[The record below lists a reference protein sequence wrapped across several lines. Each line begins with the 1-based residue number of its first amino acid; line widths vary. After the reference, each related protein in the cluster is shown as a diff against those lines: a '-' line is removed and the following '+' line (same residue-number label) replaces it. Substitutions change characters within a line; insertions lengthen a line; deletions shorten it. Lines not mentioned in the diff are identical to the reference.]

1 MPKLRYKRVVL
12 KLSGEMLQGKQWGGI
27 EFAVARAMVNEI
39 KTIVNAGCQVAV
51 VVGAGNFFRGREHRH
66 IQVDQVTA
74 DYMGMLGTVMNALA
88 LRTLCQIEEIPV
100 VGLSALRVPQAIGDY
115 TPERMN
121 EALKL
126 GKVVMLGG
134 GTGNPYFSTDT
145 AVAVR
150 AAEAKADVILKATKV
165 DGVYNKDPMVY
176 GDVKKYEML
185 TFNQAL
191 KEKLKVMDA
200 AAFSLC
206 QETKIPILVFRYAK
220 GNLLKAVSGEKIGT
234 LVHS

>member
-1 MPKLRYKRVVL
+1 MSKLKYKRVVL

-27 EFAVARAMVNEI
+27 DFAVARAMVNEI
-39 KTIVNAGCQVAV
+39 KTIVEVGCEVAV

-100 VGLSALRVPQAIGDY
+100 LGLSALRVPQAIEEY
-115 TPERMN
+115 TAERMN
-121 EALKL
+121 DALAR
-126 GKVVMLGG
+126 GKVVILGG

-150 AAEAKADVILKATKV
+150 AAEAEADAVLKATKV
-165 DGVYNKDPMVY
+165 DGVYDKDPMMHS
-176 GDVKKYEML
+176 DAKKYESL

-220 GNLLKAVSGEKIGT
+220 GSLLKAVRGEKIGT